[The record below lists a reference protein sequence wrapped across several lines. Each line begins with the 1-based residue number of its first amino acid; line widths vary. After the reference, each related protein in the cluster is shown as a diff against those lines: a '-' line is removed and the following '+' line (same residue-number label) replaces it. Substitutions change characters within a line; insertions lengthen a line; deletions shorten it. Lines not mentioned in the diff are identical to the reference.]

1 MTNDLLPPSATK
13 QERDMALATA
23 RVSNV
28 PSPLRSLWDP
38 NTCPLELLPWLAW
51 ALSVD
56 TWNPE
61 WPELT
66 KRAVVRM
73 AITTA
78 RVKGTKKSVVDAL
91 NAIGSGAVMTEWF
104 ERSPA
109 GTPHTFRVTI
119 VAQDTSLEAQALMTS
134 EINRTKPLRSHYD
147 IVFGASG
154 ESSLNIV
161 GVLRPAVFVRLDG
174 GSIY

>member
-1 MTNDLLPPSATK
+1 MNNLLPPSATK

-38 NTCPLELLPWLAW
+38 NTCPLDLLPWLAW

-66 KRAVVRM
+66 KRAVVRT

-91 NAIGSGAVMTEWF
+91 NAIGAGAVMTEWF

-134 EINRTKPLRSHYD
+134 AINRTKPLRSHYD
-147 IVFGASG
+147 IVFGAATSG
-154 ESSLNIV
+154 TINIV
-161 GVLRPAVFVRLDG
+161 SICRLAVFTRLDG
-174 GSIY
+174 QTTY